1 MKAPLIIFLGLL
13 LPAISATAQD
23 LGGLVDEVDS
33 RTQFG
38 IFTDFKTE
46 FFDNDGRQTYEGTLV
61 GHLSANL
68 SPRFKY
74 FAEFTLTPDRGSF
87 GQIRLE
93 RSIFQFFYSDL
104 LQLRF
109 GRLHT
114 PVSRWNVL
122 YHHGQYL
129 QTSIN
134 RPDIVKGK
142 NRLAPIHSTV
152 VELAGNYRLPG
163 GVIYYQ
169 GGVGASDDH
178 IHPPGLGTQLQQNPA
193 WYVGVGF
200 TPDRVMDLKVGATL
214 YREKIMYHP
223 ETEEGNTNHDLHAV
237 ERDRSISAYLT
248 YDRLRWSVISEI
260 MAVTHWGM
268 ERYGGT
274 RGYYTQIE
282 HQLPAPYDR
291 GIAYVRY
298 DRLSRNMEDPVFM
311 NDPAETSTGITTGVR
326 VNVYSRVAL
335 TSEMRFY
342 GEDLTFPER
351 HLYVQLSAGF

>member
-1 MKAPLIIFLGLL
+1 MKAPLLIFLSLL
-13 LPAISATAQD
+13 LPAMSATAQD

-33 RTQFG
+33 RTHFG
-38 IFTDFKTE
+38 IFTDFRSE
-46 FFDNDGRQTYEGTLV
+46 FFDNDGSHSYEGTLV

-93 RSIFQFFYSDL
+93 RSLFQFFYSDL

-114 PVSRWNVL
+114 PVTRWNVL

-129 QTSIN
+129 QTPIN
-134 RPDIVKGK
+134 KPDIVRPK
-142 NRLAPIHSTV
+142 NRLTPIHSTV
-152 VELAGNYRLPG
+152 IELAGNFKSSV
-163 GVIYYQ
+163 GVISYL

-178 IHPPGLGTQLQQNPA
+178 IHPPGVGTLLQQNPA

-200 TPDRVMDLKVGATL
+200 TPERLMDLKVGATY
-214 YREKIMYHP
+214 YREKVEYHP
-223 ETEEGNTNHDLHAV
+223 ETEDGHADHDLHAV
-237 ERDRSISAYLT
+237 DRDQSISAYIT

-260 MAVTHWGM
+260 MAITHWGM

-291 GIAYVRY
+291 GIAYARY
-298 DRLSRNMEDPVFM
+298 DRLTRNMEDPVFV
-311 NDPAETSTGITTGVR
+311 NDPFEVSTGITTGVR
-326 VNVYSRVAL
+326 VNVYSRVAF

-342 GEDLTFPER
+342 GQDLTFPER